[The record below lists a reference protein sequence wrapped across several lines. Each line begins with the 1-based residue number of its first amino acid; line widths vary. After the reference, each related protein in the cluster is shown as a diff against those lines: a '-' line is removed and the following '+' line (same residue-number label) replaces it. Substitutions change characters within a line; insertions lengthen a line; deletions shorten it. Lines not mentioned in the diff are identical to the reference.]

1 MMKLTEIRQKG
12 YEALIDSLGVVG
24 MLRFLQEIDAGSG
37 DYTKE
42 KYQLEEPTFEEF
54 EEFIQQK
61 NQLQD
66 DSSEVNCSAQE
77 ALDKLDN
84 TSEAVVQTLL
94 TLLQDENSSMRFSA
108 VEVLGKL
115 SNSSEPV
122 VQALLTLLKYDDSTV
137 RSSLVEVLE
146 KLDNSSKPT

>member
-12 YEALIDSLGVVG
+12 YKALIDSLGVVG
-24 MLRFLQEIDAGSG
+24 MLRFLQELHAGSG

-42 KYQLEEPTFEEF
+42 KYQLEEPKFEEF

-66 DSSEVNCSAQE
+66 DSSEVNFSAPE

-94 TLLQDENSSMRFSA
+94 TLLQDDNSSMRFSA

>member
-1 MMKLTEIRQKG
+1 MKLTEIRQKG

-24 MLRFLQEIDAGSG
+24 MLRFIQELDAGSG

-54 EEFIQQK
+54 EEFVRQK
-61 NQLQD
+61 NKLQD
-66 DSSEVNCSAQE
+66 DSSEVNCSAPE

-94 TLLQDENSSMRFSA
+94 TLLQDDNSSMRISA

>member
-1 MMKLTEIRQKG
+1 MKLTEIRQKG

-24 MLRFLQEIDAGSG
+24 MLRFLQELDAGSG

-66 DSSEVNCSAQE
+66 DSLEVNCSAPE

-94 TLLQDENSSMRFSA
+94 TLLQDDNSTVRYSA
-108 VEVLGKL
+108 AQVLGKL
-115 SNSSEPV
+115 SNHSEPV
-122 VQALLTLLKYDDSTV
+122 VQAILTLLKYDDSTV

-146 KLDNSSKPT
+146 KLGNDSEPT